1 MSIRFLFIFIYT
13 HNAQKQGLV
22 ITMFYKILTLITY
35 INLIWAPDMA
45 PMAPNKIKPYSSTST
60 ALLTYQILSIFFS
73 KISMSLPSALS
84 KSSR

>member
-45 PMAPNKIKPYSSTST
+45 PTAPNKKEPYS
-60 ALLTYQILSIFFS
+60 
-73 KISMSLPSALS
+73 
-84 KSSR
+84 